1 MGNVR
6 IASYCPQ
13 AKEKLNHKRLQFER
27 LQCTFPNCLKQPLR
41 LRSHLRQ
48 THRIT
53 DKATIDLYFEQSV
66 VLLDNKLVESES
78 ESHSSLPSFLSDDEN
93 DIIRQMTKRE
103 SVANEIFFDQGSETG
118 DLDWVAEASLELMA
132 NKVVLQ
138 RPSSQASF
146 SASESDDNDFE
157 YFSDDDIYDFED
169 LEDKFLFSS
178 LEEDAMLSRFT
189 KWLTSIDGIKKPL
202 TQAN

>member
-1 MGNVR
+1 MCTSGMIWGQTRQGWILGNVR

-13 AKEKLNHKRLQFER
+13 AKEKLNHERLQFER

-93 DIIRQMTKRE
+93 DIIRQMTNRE
-103 SVANEIFFDQGSETG
+103 SVANEIFFDQ
-118 DLDWVAEASLELMA
+118 
-132 NKVVLQ
+132 
-138 RPSSQASF
+138 
-146 SASESDDNDFE
+146 
-157 YFSDDDIYDFED
+157 
-169 LEDKFLFSS
+169 
-178 LEEDAMLSRFT
+178 
-189 KWLTSIDGIKKPL
+189 
-202 TQAN
+202 